1 MGEQGPRAPGRR
13 WGRGMT
19 EVAHMRRAIE
29 LARSAVGRTDPN
41 PPVGAVLVKD
51 GRVVGEGATQPP
63 GQAHA
68 EIVALRQAGAA
79 AKGADLYVTLEP
91 CPHWG
96 RTPPCAQALIEA
108 GVSGVHIAALDPNP
122 ATARG
127 GVAAL
132 EGAGVRVAI
141 HDGPPE
147 ARQLIEA
154 FAKHVTTGLPFVTA
168 KFAISLDGKIATH
181 TGDSRWI
188 SGEASRRTAHRLR
201 AEASAVMV
209 GIGTALADDP
219 LLTVRDVA
227 VARPQPMR
235 VVVDSRGRLP
245 ETAAMLAQDGTTV
258 LAVANVD
265 DAKRAALESKGVEVM
280 ATPGVAGRVDLSEL
294 LRRLG
299 ARDVTALLVEGGGG
313 LLGAFFDAGLVDK
326 VVAFVA
332 PVIIGGAEAPG
343 AVSGLGARTI
353 ADTLRLTGVRYEE
366 MEGDMMVVGYPDR

>member
-1 MGEQGPRAPGRR
+1 
-13 WGRGMT
+13 MT

-51 GRVVGEGATQPP
+51 GHVVGEGATQPP

-108 GVSGVHIAALDPNP
+108 GVSSVHIAALDPNP

-132 EGAGVRVAI
+132 EAAGVHVTI

-147 ARQLIEA
+147 AGQLIEA

-188 SGEASRRTAHRLR
+188 SGEASRRAAHRLR

-245 ETAAMLAQDGTTV
+245 ETAAMLAQDGTTL

-280 ATPGVAGRVDLSEL
+280 ATPGADGRVDLSEL

-299 ARDVTALLVEGGGG
+299 ARDVTALLVEGGSG

-353 ADTLRLTGVRYEE
+353 ADTLRLTGVRYQE
-366 MEGDMMVVGYPDR
+366 MEGDIMVVGYPDR

>member
-1 MGEQGPRAPGRR
+1 
-13 WGRGMT
+13 MT

-51 GRVVGEGATQPP
+51 GRVFGEGATQPP

-96 RTPPCAQALIEA
+96 RTPPCAQALIDA
-108 GVSGVHIAALDPNP
+108 GVSSVHIAALDPNP

-132 EGAGVRVAI
+132 EAAGVHVTI

-188 SGEASRRTAHRLR
+188 SGEASRRAAHRLR

-245 ETAAMLAQDGTTV
+245 ETAAMLAQDGTTL

-265 DAKRAALESKGVEVM
+265 DAKRATLESRGVEVM
-280 ATPGVAGRVDLSEL
+280 ATPGADGRVDL
-294 LRRLG
+294 LRAPPPSRRPRRHGVAGRGRQRSARRPLRLG
-299 ARDVTALLVEGGGG
+299 LGRQGRGLRGAGHHRRRGSAWGGRRSRGSNDRRDVAADRGYATKRWTA
-313 LLGAFFDAGLVDK
+313 
-326 VVAFVA
+326 
-332 PVIIGGAEAPG
+332 
-343 AVSGLGARTI
+343 T
-353 ADTLRLTGVRYEE
+353 
-366 MEGDMMVVGYPDR
+366 